1 MDIFHLQCSESLGFD
16 SMLSANHLGSPVHDA
31 PGSPNALT
39 YAPSSPFFA
48 AFSQPSSQS
57 CVGAS
62 GTSSGPNDV
71 ILPSIF
77 VKIPTQINQQYQ
89 QETVRHRSRNANEIK
104 CEDRSEV
111 IKSEIA
117 DLRSIV
123 PQVLPA
129 SAPTNQ
135 LPDVIGSYLNDVVD
149 IAPIGEPLI
158 LRCDY
163 CPFATL
169 TDARLLEHK
178 QEHHDTTVARM
189 LRASFDCPVCE
200 NKFYKCPVLELHLLE
215 DHEMAR
221 NEVEML
227 MSRGRQTVYEGNHS
241 VPSVQPVQTSSA
253 TTATTM
259 ASETSSNMSRIYI
272 KDVQLLKNPGVIA
285 QETHGH
291 GGHQSVSSD
300 RLPPPLPQQ
309 STADL
314 SQQPGTA
321 GDCQPFSAP
330 SCESLSHHQP
340 GLDTLYPQP
349 EPGATSGGSKIFI
362 RNVSLLQSANFAP
375 SSENMLLTSGTTKY
389 RSFMNAAAGRDSPN
403 INASPPIETMS
414 TANEAPATVPV
425 VPRANRIY
433 IKNVDIL
440 RNPISSMDGGSSS
453 MRPDAAAATGSQTVY
468 TDVLECSRAS
478 SCESVVCTST
488 PPPPVSVAAA
498 ACSMAPATIIPMS
511 QIMPPVTQHYE
522 PSCSLISAQASLGP
536 ELAVTFNTSVQNQL
550 PEGTIYST
558 ASGFSDQESCV
569 GPTAGSQKSKI
580 FIKNISVL
588 KQPTIHLK
596 SVDEVNLMTYD
607 ELQLQNLVPSIIS
620 DDGRRPEQ
628 SDGSESQPAQFA
640 DILNSNGGDDEVP
653 DGTLSG
659 YCGRYEVLNEDC
671 TFTEH
676 PFSSEAKQNSADAS
690 NIVSS
695 EGNETAIDDY
705 ATDGDDF
712 QSDGFPNDLIHL
724 QPAIQP
730 TDVYATGTSAKPVT
744 DRWPPGDSISSSSLS
759 QDVLVVADLVPPT
772 EKMLKGKKE
781 EEKRAGEREN
791 DVGSALVQVVDSVTA
806 PKGNHVDETTTS
818 EVQTNSTDSPI
829 SSALEVGHKRNPPER
844 SSDRSRPRLYGRPR
858 GRPKGAKQT
867 GITKLRK
874 LYTNLTPNEEG
885 YSCDQTDCGARFRQQ
900 DCLDYHRKCHAGDAP
915 NGNVCPECGSHEFRN
930 WTTLHTHLWRQ
941 HGIDMEL
948 HACQLCS
955 FKTPVLARLLNTHM
969 LIHSDERNFKCG
981 VCAKAFK
988 NNKQLRNHRRSH
1000 RDPSSVA
1007 LGDDE
1012 GTDSGAEKPP
1022 KKRSKK
1028 SVSTGASE
1036 SQQALSQVKCVNCP
1050 QLFTSPRQLRLH
1062 VEAKHPATVAPNA
1075 TGKYRCTICG
1085 LLFETRYQLNKHSA
1099 KHSEEKRFKC
1109 DHCEYT
1115 TNEHNAFRR
1124 HKMRHNT
1131 KGAHLYQCS
1140 HCDYTCIQ
1148 STTYRRHLE
1157 RSHEELASSLLYK
1170 CAMCAFVSISES
1182 KYQAHQAKHD
1192 RDTGGRQQTVPD
1204 GHDDEVEHSEEADEE
1219 DEIEEEHEDEHEP
1232 LIGSQWSGTDGLQLM
1247 DQRTC
1252 ESVNSDVMIVDPREP
1267 PAPDILERT
1276 VAGGNE
1282 STPIHIV
1289 QQPIIRPA
1297 MFANNLSKVD
1307 NFYSYQQQQ
1316 QLLQPKI
1323 LKLTDRL
1330 PPHRVSPR
1338 HRSLQAAI
1346 PSQNHGSCVSSELQL
1361 LSVNAVNVVD
1371 NGCYHNLL
1379 PVPSSIGVGDQ
1390 KQCNGVGLTSEM
1402 DSFFGSGE
1410 DVTMSEVLAEPP

>member
-39 YAPSSPFFA
+39 YAPSSPYFA
-48 AFSQPSSQS
+48 AFSQPQS
-57 CVGAS
+57 CVAAPP

-89 QETVRHRSRNANEIK
+89 QQETVRHRSRNASEIK

-123 PQVLPA
+123 PQAVLAA

-135 LPDVIGSYLNDVVD
+135 LPDVIGSYLNDAVD
-149 IAPIGEPLI
+149 PIGEPLI

-221 NEVEML
+221 NEVALL
-227 MSRGRQTVYEGNHS
+227 MSRGRQTVYEGPS
-241 VPSVQPVQTSSA
+241 GPSVQPVQTPSA
-253 TTATTM
+253 PTATTM
-259 ASETSSNMSRIYI
+259 VSETPPNMSRIYI
-272 KDVQLLKNPGVIA
+272 KDVQLLKNPG
-285 QETHGH
+285 
-291 GGHQSVSSD
+291 GHQSVSSD
-300 RLPPPLPQQ
+300 RLPPPLPQLQ

-321 GDCQPFSAP
+321 AGDCQLFAPP
-330 SCESLSHHQP
+330 SCESHNQP

-349 EPGATSGGSKIFI
+349 EPGATGNGGSKIFI

-375 SSENMLLTSGTTKY
+375 SSENMLRTSGTTKY
-389 RSFMNAAAGRDSPN
+389 RSFMNAAAAGHDSSN
-403 INASPPIETMS
+403 TNASPPIETP
-414 TANEAPATVPV
+414 NGAPAPV

-440 RNPISSMDGGSSS
+440 RNPIHSVDGGGSPS
-453 MRPDAAAATGSQTVY
+453 MRPDAAAVTAGSETVY

-488 PPPPVSVAAA
+488 PPPAVSVAAA

-511 QIMPPVTQHYE
+511 QIMPPVTQHYA
-522 PSCSLISAQASLGP
+522 PSCSLISAPSASLGP
-536 ELAVTFNTSVQNQL
+536 ELAVTFSTAVQSQH
-550 PEGTIYST
+550 PEGTIFST
-558 ASGFSDQESCV
+558 ANGFQSDQGSSV
-569 GPTAGSQKSKI
+569 GQSAGPQKSKI

-607 ELQLQNLVPSIIS
+607 ELQLQNLVPSIIG

-628 SDGSESQPAQFA
+628 PDGSESAQFA
-640 DILNSNGGDDEVP
+640 DILNSNELP
-653 DGTLSG
+653 DGTLDG
-659 YCGRYEVLNEDC
+659 YGGLRYEVLSEGC

-676 PFSSEAKQNSADAS
+676 PFPGEAKQDNSAEAS
-690 NIVSS
+690 NTAGG
-695 EGNETAIDDY
+695 EGNETPIDEY
-705 ATDGDDF
+705 ATDGADF
-712 QSDGFPNDLIHL
+712 QSDVFPNDLIHL
-724 QPAIQP
+724 QPASS
-730 TDVYATGTSAKPVT
+730 TDAFDTGTNGKPTT
-744 DRWPPGDSISSSSLS
+744 DGWPPVDSISSSSLS
-759 QDVLVVADLVPPT
+759 QDVLVVVDPVPT
-772 EKMLKGKKE
+772 TDKMLKGRQE
-781 EEKRAGEREN
+781 EEEREN
-791 DVGSALVQVVDSVTA
+791 AIGSVLVETVDTVA
-806 PKGNHVDETTTS
+806 PPNGNHADETTTS
-818 EVQTNSTDSPI
+818 ENQTTSTDST
-829 SSALEVGHKRNPPER
+829 SKSNPPER
-844 SSDRSRPRLYGRPR
+844 AGERSRARLCGRPR

-874 LYTNLTPNEEG
+874 LYTNLTPHEEG
-885 YSCDQTDCGARFRQQ
+885 YSCDQTDCGARFRQPE
-900 DCLDYHRKCHAGDAP
+900 CLEYHRKCHAGDAP

-930 WTTLHTHLWRQ
+930 WHTLHTHLWRQ

-969 LIHSDERNFKCG
+969 LIHSEERNFKCG
-981 VCAKAFK
+981 VCGKAFK

-1007 LGDDE
+1007 PGDDE
-1012 GTDSGAEKPP
+1012 GTDAEGAEKPP
-1022 KKRSKK
+1022 PKSKRSKK
-1028 SVSTGASE
+1028 SGSTGASE
-1036 SQQALSQVKCVNCP
+1036 TQQQQQAVSQVKCANCA
-1050 QLFTSPRQLRLH
+1050 QLFTGPRQLRSH
-1062 VEAKHPATVAPNA
+1062 VEVKHPATVAPNA
-1075 TGKYRCTICG
+1075 TGKYRCALCG
-1085 LLFETRYQLNKHSA
+1085 MLFETRYQLNKHTA
-1099 KHSEEKRFKC
+1099 KHSDEKRFKC
-1109 DHCEYT
+1109 EHCEYT

-1140 HCDYTCIQ
+1140 HCEYTCIQ

-1157 RSHEELASSLLYK
+1157 RSHVELASSLLYK
-1170 CAMCAFVSISES
+1170 CALCAFVSISES
-1182 KYQAHQAKHD
+1182 KYQAHQAKHG
-1192 RDTGGRQQTVPD
+1192 RDPGARQQTVPD
-1204 GHDDEVEHSEEADEE
+1204 GHEDEVEHSEEADEE
-1219 DEIEEEHEDEHEP
+1219 DEDEDEHEP
-1232 LIGSQWSGTDGLQLM
+1232 LTGSQWSDTDGLGGLVDQH
-1247 DQRTC
+1247 QRTC

-1267 PAPDILERT
+1267 LPATNDDIMERT

-1282 STPIHIV
+1282 IDTPIHIV

-1307 NFYSYQQQQ
+1307 NFYSYQQQQQ

-1346 PSQNHGSCVSSELQL
+1346 PSQNHGSCVASELTL
-1361 LSVNAVNVVD
+1361 LSAVNVVG
-1371 NGCYHNLL
+1371 NGCYSNLL
-1379 PVPSSIGVGDQ
+1379 PVPSSIVGVGDQ
-1390 KQCNGVGLTSEM
+1390 KQCNGVGLTSDM